1 MRQPPP
7 SGAPESGSREV
18 LWRDGERV
26 LSRVW
31 RMDADGSPDVVLT
44 VTFTTDQPA
53 PASLERLAHE
63 YGLRNELDAA
73 WAVRLLELK
82 HDGGRAL
89 LVLEDPGG
97 EPLERVL
104 GRPLEIGP
112 FLRLAIAISAALA

>member
-1 MRQPPP
+1 M
-7 SGAPESGSREV
+7 
-18 LWRDGERV
+18 LWQDGERV

-31 RMDADGSPDVVLT
+31 RTDAEGGPDVVLT
-44 VTFTTDQPA
+44 VTFATDQPTL
-53 PASLERLAHE
+53 ASLERLAHE
-63 YGLRNELDAA
+63 YSLRNELDAA
-73 WAVRLLELK
+73 WAVRPLELK
-82 HDGGRAL
+82 HDGGRPL